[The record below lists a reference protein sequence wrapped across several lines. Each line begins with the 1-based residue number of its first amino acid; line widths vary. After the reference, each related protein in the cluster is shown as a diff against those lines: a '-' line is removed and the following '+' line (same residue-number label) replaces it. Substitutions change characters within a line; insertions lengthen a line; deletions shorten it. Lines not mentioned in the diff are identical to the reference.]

1 MPRCCSP
8 AARARPSSA
17 TPTSPCPAGPRR
29 TPRASSTPGTSY
41 RCTSRARP
49 TSPRGPTRCARR
61 SGGRASPSGCTWCGR
76 ASGSSSTGDAAS
88 GLPAYVHLVGLV
100 DEVGTALPVPDQPG
114 QQRGHQVADVR
125 RPVALLRCTEQVTRG
140 PKGFSYLQ
148 VLTAQPFDAVREA
161 GGGHEDL
168 VVQAGLGLGD
178 VDVRLEVRGQVREAL
193 PHLGRPLLEPTG
205 RGASKRL
212 LHLDDGVPQL
222 RPSPDDRAEGLLAR
236 RADIVACHAHVG
248 TLADGCPLWDGAGC
262 EMGRGHRRR
271 ALCRGG
277 RATSGSGH
285 QEGPPWRPT
294 AACGM
299 RGRCSFP
306 GGGRRPSVGR
316 LTVVDVDVVEASN
329 LNRQILHDETR
340 IGHGKAESARV
351 TLERVNPHV
360 RVVPWRMFIDESTV
374 DDLVGDADVIVDCM
388 DNFPARYVL
397 NDCAIRKR
405 VPFVFGSIWGLHGQ
419 LSVFQ
424 VPDTPCLRC
433 VFRGAPPRETFP
445 VLGATPGVIGTWQ
458 ALEALKLLTGV
469 GHPLKGGVLSWD
481 GMESETETFRV
492 VPDPE
497 CSSCSEVRRELR

>member
-1 MPRCCSP
+1 MATDGSVRY
-8 AARARPSSA
+8 ARQVLIPGWGEETQRRLAERHVFVAGAGGLGSSA
-17 TPTSPCPAGPRR
+17 SIYLAAAG
-29 TPRASSTPGTSY
+29 
-41 RCTSRARP
+41 
-49 TSPRGPTRCARR
+49 
-61 SGGRASPSGCTWCGR
+61 
-76 ASGSSSTGDAAS
+76 
-88 GLPAYVHLVGLV
+88 
-100 DEVGTALPVPDQPG
+100 
-114 QQRGHQVADVR
+114 
-125 RPVALLRCTEQVTRG
+125 
-140 PKGFSYLQ
+140 
-148 VLTAQPFDAVREA
+148 
-161 GGGHEDL
+161 
-168 VVQAGLGLGD
+168 
-178 VDVRLEVRGQVREAL
+178 
-193 PHLGRPLLEPTG
+193 
-205 RGASKRL
+205 
-212 LHLDDGVPQL
+212 
-222 RPSPDDRAEGLLAR
+222 
-236 RADIVACHAHVG
+236 
-248 TLADGCPLWDGAGC
+248 
-262 EMGRGHRRR
+262 
-271 ALCRGG
+271 
-277 RATSGSGH
+277 
-285 QEGPPWRPT
+285 
-294 AACGM
+294 
-299 RGRCSFP
+299 
-306 GGGRRPSVGR
+306 VGR

-360 RVVPWRMFIDESTV
+360 RVVPRRMFIDESTV
-374 DDLVGDADVIVDCM
+374 DDLVGDADVVVDCM